1 MSDAGLQATCGGF
14 FLFVCFHFLDM
25 FKSSVLLVLFLR
37 VSVSDFYHRQVLIP
51 TPHDLVLKKNYQ
63 SNGGGINRR
72 YIL

>member
-1 MSDAGLQATCGGF
+1 
-14 FLFVCFHFLDM
+14 M

-72 YIL
+72 YILWASD